1 MDSVELGGESH
12 EEAQGFT
19 NRGYDMALAQVVSC
33 DVSFPQEHE
42 ALERRVPRH
51 VSVPNRKGMDA
62 L

>member
-1 MDSVELGGESH
+1 MDSVELGGEPH